1 MVTTTKPRKSAK
13 PAATC
18 SVPEGEPVPVIKG
31 SHVYLIDGSGW
42 IFRAFHALPP
52 LTRPSDRMPVG
63 AIHGFCGMLWKLLQ
77 DSRKSSGPTHIA
89 VIFDYSEKTFRNEI
103 YTDYKAHRPP
113 MPEELIPQFGV
124 IRDAVKAFNIAC
136 IEQEGYEA
144 DDLIATYATQA
155 LASGGDVTIVSS
167 DKDLM
172 QLVGPGIGM
181 LDTMKTPP
189 RAIGPDEVREK
200 FGVGPDRVVDVQ
212 ALAGD
217 ATDNVPGV
225 PGIGVKTAA
234 ELINEYGDLDTL
246 LERAGEIKQPKR
258 RERLTE
264 FALQAKLSR
273 ELVRLKQDVP
283 VAVPV
288 EQLGLQEPN
297 PDALLGFLREMEFT
311 TLTKRIAEG
320 LGKELPPPV
329 EHAPPGPRVAPPSEP
344 PAAAFSAKAAGKPL
358 SPSAATPQAAVRA
371 AVAAAKATPID
382 RSQYETVT
390 DLARLEAWIGE
401 ARTTGHVAFDTETT
415 SLDPMQAEFVG
426 FSMAVAP
433 GRACYVPLGHR
444 PATDAFDFAGEDL
457 KQIPVRDALAALKP
471 LLEDPSVLKIGQNLK
486 YDCLLLARHAI
497 RVGPL
502 DDTLLISYALDA
514 GLISMNTA
522 NRTRHGM
529 DDLAER
535 HLGHTCMPFTQ
546 VIEFAPGTKRPS
558 KTFAQVPLAKAT
570 EYAGEDAD
578 VTLRLWMV
586 LKPRLAA
593 ERLTTVYE
601 TLERP
606 MVHILADMERTGIK
620 VDRAI
625 LSRLTSTFSQRVA
638 RLETEIYDLAGH
650 KFNLGSPKQ
659 LGEFLF
665 DSLKLPGGRK
675 TKTGQWETRAGLLD
689 DLAAREDLP
698 EQHRKLIN
706 VMLEWRQL
714 TKLRSTYTEALPQF
728 INPETGRIHTSYAL
742 GATTTGRLASNDPNL
757 QNIPIRTKEGR
768 EIRTAFIAEPG
779 RKLISADYSQIEL
792 RVLAHVA
799 DIPQLRRAFAD
810 GLDIH
815 AMTASEMFGVPIKDM
830 PAEVRRR
837 AKAINFGII
846 YGISAFGLGAQL
858 GIPKQEAGDYIAT
871 YFKRFPGIRD
881 YMEAAKKH
889 AHEHGWVETIFGR
902 RIHYPEINTRNP
914 SARGNQERAAIN
926 APIQGSAADIL
937 RRAMIRMP
945 GALSEARLES
955 VHMLLQVHDELVF
968 EADAAEVE
976 TALATITRVMEGA
989 AEPAVRLAVPVHV
1002 DAKAADNW
1010 EAAH

>member
-1 MVTTTKPRKSAK
+1 MVTTTKPAKPRNSAK

-31 SHVYLIDGSGW
+31 SHVYLIDGSGY

-52 LTRPSDRMPVG
+52 LTRRSDQLPVG
-63 AIHGFCGMLWKLLQ
+63 AVHGFCGMLWKLLQ
-77 DSRKSSGPTHIA
+77 DSRKSAGPTHIA
-89 VIFDYSEKTFRNEI
+89 VVFDYSEKTFRNEI
-103 YTDYKAHRPP
+103 YADYKAHRPP
-113 MPEELIPQFGV
+113 APEELLPQFPLV
-124 IRDAVKAFNIAC
+124 RQAVKAFNVAC

-144 DDLIATYATQA
+144 DDLIATYARQA
-155 LASGGDVTIVSS
+155 VAAGGDVTVVSS

-172 QLVGPGIGM
+172 QLVGSGVTM
-181 LDTMKTPP
+181 LDTMKVPP
-189 RAIGPDEVREK
+189 RTIGPDEVRER
-200 FGVGPDRVVDVQ
+200 FGVPPDKVVDVQ

-264 FALQAKLSR
+264 FALQARLSR
-273 ELVRLKQDVP
+273 QLVTLDGNVP
-283 VAVPV
+283 LTVPI
-288 EQLGLQEPN
+288 ERLGLQEP
-297 PDALLGFLREMEFT
+297 DAGALLGFMREMEFT

-320 LGKELPPPV
+320 LGKEVPPPLERAPV
-329 EHAPPGPRVAPPSEP
+329 HSPGPSAPPETPASPAKTAAEPRAPTGP
-344 PAAAFSAKAAGKPL
+344 
-358 SPSAATPQAAVRA
+358 TPQAAVLA
-371 AVAAAKATPID
+371 AATAAKAAKID

-390 DLARLEAWIGE
+390 ELARLDAWIAE
-401 ARTTGHVAFDTETT
+401 AYATGHVAFDTETT
-415 SLDPMQAEFVG
+415 SLDPMLAEFVG
-426 FSMAVAP
+426 FSMATAP

-444 PATDAFDFAGEDL
+444 PASDAFDFGGEDL
-457 KQIPVRDALAALKP
+457 KQVPVRDALAALGP
-471 LLEDPSVLKIGQNLK
+471 LLEDSSVLKIGQNLK
-486 YDCLLLARHAI
+486 YDCLLLARHGIA
-497 RVGPL
+497 VAPL
-502 DDTLLISYALDA
+502 DDTMLLSYALDA
-514 GLISMNTA
+514 GA
-522 NRTRHGM
+522 NREHGM
-529 DDLAER
+529 DALAER
-535 HLGHTCMPFTQ
+535 HLGHACMPFTQ
-546 VIEFAPGTKRPS
+546 VIEYAPGARKS
-558 KTFAQVPLAKAT
+558 AKTFAQVPLAKAT
-570 EYAGEDAD
+570 EYAAEDAD
-578 VTLRLWMV
+578 VTLRLWMA
-586 LKPRLAA
+586 LKPRLTA
-593 ERLTTVYE
+593 ERMTAVYE

-606 MVHILADMERTGIK
+606 LVPVLAEMERAGIK
-620 VDRAI
+620 VDRSI
-625 LSRLTSTFSQRVA
+625 LTRLTSTFSQRVA
-638 RLETEIYDLAGH
+638 RLEGEIYELAGH

-665 DSLKLPGGRK
+665 DNLKLPGGRK
-675 TKTGQWETRAGLLD
+675 TRTGQWETRAGLLD

-714 TKLRSTYTEALPQF
+714 TKLRSTYTEALPQY

-757 QNIPIRTKEGR
+757 QNIPVRTKEGR

-779 RKLISADYSQIEL
+779 NKLISADYSQIEL

-799 DIPQLRRAFAD
+799 DIPQLRRAFAE

-815 AMTASEMFGVPIKDM
+815 AMTASEMFGVPLEDM

-846 YGISAFGLGAQL
+846 YGISSFGLAAQL

-881 YMEAAKKH
+881 YMEATKRL
-889 AHEHGWVETIFGR
+889 AHEQGWVETVFGR

-914 SARGNQERAAIN
+914 SVRGNLERAAIN
-926 APIQGSAADIL
+926 APIQGSAADII

-945 GALSEARLES
+945 AALRDAHLHS
-955 VHMLLQVHDELVF
+955 VRMLLQVHDELVF
-968 EADAAEVE
+968 EARTADVE
-976 TALATITRVMEGA
+976 TAVSTIVRVMENA